1 MSKPVKCTSCQQE
14 IPVGKYY
21 ELWENKGGSK
31 EGDYCSLCWKKMQI
45 KYEPLIK
52 QGMFKVL
59 ERERE
64 REREQTSRNKANLQP
79 KKKAEEV
86 IDWKKWEGVD

>member
-1 MSKPVKCTSCQQE
+1 MSKPIKCTNCQEE

-21 ELWENKGGSK
+21 ELWENKGNSK
-31 EGDYCSLCWKKMQI
+31 VGCYCPLCWKKLSA

-52 QGMFKVL
+52 KGEFKLV

-64 REREQTSRNKANLQP
+64 RERERQKWQTETSQ
-79 KKKAEEV
+79 
-86 IDWKKWEGVD
+86 IF